1 MSITGLVFLNNKTQQ
16 KYVVL
21 SETVMDCTNR
31 NSGCVMVLY
40 KPLSITNTS
49 WYVRDR
55 QEFLEKFTLF
65 VAE

>member
-1 MSITGLVFLNNKTQQ
+1 MSIIGEVFLNNKTQQ

-21 SETVMDCTNR
+21 SDAVADCTNR
-31 NSGCVMVLY
+31 NEGCEMVLY
-40 KPLSITNTS
+40 KPLSITNAA

-65 VAE
+65 VAD